1 MRFGSYAIEDT
12 PFPNWGAATSVFD
25 NLSSQLSSLH
35 QQGALARLNPAGV
48 AAGTEKPITGPDG
61 KQYIFKNGKIQPY
74 TPQSATGGRGTGMG
88 PTLGNAAASMA
99 VPQEYRPLIEQEANR
114 YGIDP
119 NLVAAVIWQESKFNP
134 RAVSPAGAQGLGQLM
149 PATAR
154 GLGVTDPFD
163 AAQNI
168 AATARFLA
176 YNLER
181 YQGNLEKAVAAY
193 NAGPGAVDQYG
204 GIPPYAETQRYVPSV
219 LGQYNVYKSRGLDGP
234 TAANPGVGVSQ
245 YDLGLP
251 KEIADAFCSP
261 AAVIQFMTYQGRT
274 PNVMEVMNMAKEE
287 GWTVG
292 AGQAGPQAHINLLR
306 RLGIPAYMGPIDPQK
321 IANEAMAGRPVVIDT
336 PGHYYQITG
345 YNQATGTFTF
355 GDAVGARAGNTGTS
369 LDGISRFGFGAPRTA
384 IYLGTQ

>member
-1 MRFGSYAIEDT
+1 MQFQNYGTTIPEFGDY
-12 PFPNWGAATSVFD
+12 NAARSVFD
-25 NLSSQLSSLH
+25 QLGSQLASLH
-35 QQGALARLNPAGV
+35 QQGMASRLAGV
-48 AAGTEKPITGPDG
+48 SADAKPVTASDGT
-61 KQYIFKNGKIQPY
+61 QYVMKNGKFIPY
-74 TPQSATGGRGTGMG
+74 TPNGPNGPSGRG
-88 PTLGNAAASMA
+88 PTMQAAAASMA
-99 VPQEYRPLIEQEANR
+99 VPAEYRGLIQEAANK
-114 YGIDP
+114 YQVDP

-134 RAVSPAGAQGLGQLM
+134 RAQSPAGAQGLGQLM

-163 AAQNI
+163 PAQNI
-168 AATARFLA
+168 EAATRFLA

-204 GIPPYAETQRYVPSV
+204 GIPPYAETQRYVPAV
-219 LGQYNVYKSRGLDGP
+219 LGQYNVYQSRGLDGP
-234 TAANPGVGVSQ
+234 TTANPGAGVSQ

-261 AAVIQFMTYQGRT
+261 AAVMQFAAYMGRN

-287 GWTVG
+287 GWTQG
-292 AGQAGPQAHINLLR
+292 AGQAGPQAHLNLLR
-306 RLGIPAYMGPIDPQK
+306 RLGIPAYMGPVDAQK

-345 YNQATGTFTF
+345 YNQATQTFTF
-355 GDAVGARAGNTGTS
+355 GDAVGAKAGNVGTT
-369 LDGISRFGFGAPRTA
+369 LDGLSRFGFGAARTA
-384 IYLGTQ
+384 IYLGSQ